1 MAKQSKHLK
10 AVNEKFDRDTLYSVK
25 DAVKMI
31 KDSAKA
37 RKFDETIDIAMNL
50 GIDPKHADQQVRGMI
65 SLPNG
70 TGATV
75 RVAVFA
81 KDAKADEAKAAG
93 ADIVGADDL
102 AEKIKAGDMNFD
114 RCIAT
119 PDMMPLVG
127 QLGQILGPKG
137 MMPNP
142 KLGTVT
148 PDVKK
153 AVEEAKGGAIEY
165 RAEKTGI
172 VHAGVGKASFDEGK
186 IVENVTAF
194 IETIQKA
201 RPAGAKGSFIKKVTL
216 SSTMGPGIKIDLDA
230 MEGGQA
236 KAA

>member
-1 MAKQSKHLK
+1 MTK
-10 AVNEKFDRDTLYSVK
+10 ATKKMKAANEKFDRDTLYSVA

-31 KDSAKA
+31 KDCASS

-50 GIDPKHADQQVRGMI
+50 GIDPKHADQQVRGMV

-93 ADIVGADDL
+93 ADIVGDQDL
-102 AEKIKAGDMNFD
+102 ADKIKAGEMDFD

-153 AVEEAKGGAIEY
+153 AVEDAKGGALEY

-172 VHAGVGKASFDEGK
+172 VHAGVGKASFSEK
-186 IVENVTAF
+186 EIVENVNAF

-201 RPAGAKGSFIKKVTL
+201 RPSGAKGSFIKKVTL
-216 SSTMGPGIKIDLDA
+216 TSTMGPGIKIDLDA
-230 MEGGQA
+230 DSQA